1 MLSLS
6 RPLLPR
12 AAALCRRLC
21 RFSKFQDG
29 GVAFLEPAPS
39 PPVRKTT
46 SYQWRKNDKERTK
59 AAHVKLVNRLNADN
73 DIVIYTDG
81 SAIPNPGRIG
91 LGVSARC
98 GDTLTTYGKPIGIG
112 SNITAE
118 LCAIHSAIVT
128 TLQTDVSNFKRVFI
142 FSDCQTA
149 IDLSL
154 KRCTP
159 MHSFTLVSNIQST
172 LQQLKAKLQ
181 VTILW
186 VPAHV
191 GVPGNEA
198 ANTAA
203 QNAATAVP
211 TTSPILGQ
219 PLIPL
224 STSRA
229 FIKSA
234 LKERLQRRWFKTV
247 AEKVGLDHL
256 TRLRADV
263 SAAPAFW
270 VGTRRQQTILARL
283 RLGTCGLNFSRSRL
297 LANVNEECDCGKCE
311 TVRHFLLECPRF
323 ETARS
328 ELVKNIRTIHP
339 GIINEDL
346 LLGGGGVDL
355 SLEHWEIVVSSVEKY
370 VLSSKRSI

>member
-1 MLSLS
+1 M
-6 RPLLPR
+6 
-12 AAALCRRLC
+12 
-21 RFSKFQDG
+21 
-29 GVAFLEPAPS
+29 
-39 PPVRKTT
+39 
-46 SYQWRKNDKERTK
+46 
-59 AAHVKLVNRLNADN
+59 
-73 DIVIYTDG
+73 
-81 SAIPNPGRIG
+81 
-91 LGVSARC
+91 
-98 GDTLTTYGKPIGIG
+98 
-112 SNITAE
+112 
-118 LCAIHSAIVT
+118 T
-128 TLQTDVSNFKRVFI
+128 TLQTDVLNFKRVCI

-270 VGTRRQQTILARL
+270 VGT
-283 RLGTCGLNFSRSRL
+283 
-297 LANVNEECDCGKCE
+297 
-311 TVRHFLLECPRF
+311 
-323 ETARS
+323 
-328 ELVKNIRTIHP
+328 
-339 GIINEDL
+339 
-346 LLGGGGVDL
+346 
-355 SLEHWEIVVSSVEKY
+355 
-370 VLSSKRSI
+370 

>member
-1 MLSLS
+1 M
-6 RPLLPR
+6 
-12 AAALCRRLC
+12 
-21 RFSKFQDG
+21 
-29 GVAFLEPAPS
+29 
-39 PPVRKTT
+39 
-46 SYQWRKNDKERTK
+46 
-59 AAHVKLVNRLNADN
+59 
-73 DIVIYTDG
+73 
-81 SAIPNPGRIG
+81 
-91 LGVSARC
+91 
-98 GDTLTTYGKPIGIG
+98 
-112 SNITAE
+112 
-118 LCAIHSAIVT
+118 

-154 KRCTP
+154 KRCTL

-234 LKERLQRRWFKTV
+234 LKELQRRWFKTV

-270 VGTRRQQTILARL
+270 VGIRRQQTILARQ

-328 ELVKNIRTIHP
+328 ELVKNIRTIYP

-355 SLEHWEIVVSSVEKY
+355 SLERWEIIVSSVEKY
-370 VLSSKRSI
+370 VLSSKRSV